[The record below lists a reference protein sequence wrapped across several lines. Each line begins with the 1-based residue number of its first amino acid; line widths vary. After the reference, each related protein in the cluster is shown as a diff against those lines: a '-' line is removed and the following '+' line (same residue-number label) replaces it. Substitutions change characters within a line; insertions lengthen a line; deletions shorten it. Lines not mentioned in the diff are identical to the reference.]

1 MSVSST
7 ASRRCEAKKGT
18 RHEPVVS
25 PLERDDQVGL
35 LELARPDVHRRE
47 ELQMEGAWIAAE
59 SDQEWTHTHT
69 RMVMNN
75 YEPEASARDWG
86 TAREGSF

>member
-1 MSVSST
+1 MRVAVREWVSVSL
-7 ASRRCEAKKGT
+7 RGQKGT

-25 PLERDDQVGL
+25 SLERDDQVGL
-35 LELARPDVHRRE
+35 LELARPDVHRCE

-59 SDQEWTHTHT
+59 SDQEWIHKHK
-69 RMVMNN
+69 NGN
-75 YEPEASARDWG
+75 EPEASARDWG